1 MPLRATPR
9 ALLPAILLA
18 LAAAALRPASASAQA
33 QPAPVTLTARIVDDA
48 TGKPIPGAHVQV
60 GALGAY
66 ADSAGV
72 ARVTGIPVG
81 NLVVSFGMLGYGTER
96 ILVQFEPGANVET
109 DVRLT
114 PEAVPLAPVAA
125 VAPGRDPV
133 LARLGFYDRAS
144 KKIAVFISGERLEK
158 IQRGSNRLT
167 DALLGVPGIKIASN
181 AKGFGR
187 YGLIIMSSRGSVS
200 FNLKCYPPVYIDGT
214 LVNYI
219 ENYANPDVNALVPLN
234 DILGIEV
241 YGDASLSP
249 FEYDRSP
256 CGLVAIWTKRRSPT
270 AR

>member
-1 MPLRATPR
+1 MSLRATPR

-18 LAAAALRPASASAQA
+18 VAAAAGRPVPARAQA
-33 QPAPVTLTARIVDDA
+33 KPEPATLTARILDDA
-48 TGKPIPGAHVQV
+48 TGKPIPGAHVTV

-81 NLVVSFGMLGYGTER
+81 NIVVTFGMLGYGTER
-96 ILVQFEPGANVET
+96 ILVQFEAAASVET

-133 LARLGFYDRAS
+133 LSGIGFYERASRRLG
-144 KKIAVFISGERLEK
+144 VFIAGERLEK

-167 DALLGVPGIKIASN
+167 DALRGVPGIKITSN
-181 AKGFGR
+181 ARGR
-187 YGLIIMSSRGSVS
+187 DRFGLIIMSSRGSVS
-200 FNLKCYPPVYIDGT
+200 FNVKCFPPVYVDGT
-214 LVNYI
+214 LVNYL
-219 ENYANPDVNALVPLN
+219 EGYTDPDVNSVVALN

-256 CGLVAIWTKRRSPT
+256 CGLVVIWTKRRAPT